1 MLHRERIKENPSPF
15 LRRKENKKRT
25 LYMLLGIV
33 SCFDI
38 VNKEREGGKK
48 EKRKKNSFRIFDV
61 LITVHVFR
69 EELGQNCA
77 VKSGKYMRTNSAETK
92 QRGPLL
98 YRSISC
104 GGNV

>member
-1 MLHRERIKENPSPF
+1 
-15 LRRKENKKRT
+15 
-25 LYMLLGIV
+25 MLLGIV

-38 VNKEREGGKK
+38 VNEEREGGKK

-61 LITVHVFR
+61 LIIHVFR